1 MAVNVAG
8 LVVVVLLYVGMLGVG
23 VWAGWRG
30 KRRKEGGREAQPE
43 SEDFMVAGRSFNGVI
58 GTLTM
63 TATFVGGAFING
75 TAEAVYTAGSGLLW
89 AQAPFGLALSLL
101 IGGVFFAKKMRSAGF
116 TTLFDP
122 FQQKFGRFMCVLLY
136 LPSVLSE
143 IFYSSTILAALGT
156 TLSVILKLDLRL
168 SILISTSV
176 AVLYTLLGGLYSVAY
191 TDVLQLIFIFIGL
204 WLCIPFAMTHQA
216 VASITEDTS
225 WLGQWDNRLAA
236 VWVDLT
242 LMMALGSP
250 AIQGYI
256 QRVLAARSA
265 HEARLFSVFG
275 CFGCL
280 LLAAPPVL
288 IGAIGASTDWNQTAL
303 LVPPVNDT
311 DKIAPLV
318 IQYLTPPAV
327 SVVGLGTVSAA
338 VMSSVDSSILGAAS
352 VFGRNIYKGILRPRA
367 SEREVVW
374 LVRLSIVNIGAC
386 AALVALTS
394 NTIIG
399 LWYLSSE
406 LVYVIL
412 LPQVVCVLFVRFS
425 NSYGSLAGFTV
436 GLILRIAAGE
446 PLLNMAPFVRYPF
459 YSDELG
465 QLFPF
470 RTLAMLA
477 SLVSMVIISGMSHV
491 GFIRGVLPTKL
502 DVFHC
507 YRNECDLNASKMDV
521 DMSVFSR
528 KYNRSCD
535 LDLTSN
541 EVIDTEDVA
550 NVQE

>member
-1 MAVNVAG
+1 
-8 LVVVVLLYVGMLGVG
+8 MLGVG
-23 VWAGWRG
+23 VWASWRG
-30 KRRKEGGREAQPE
+30 KRRRDGRGEAQPE

-75 TAEAVYTAGSGLLW
+75 TAEAVYTSGSGLLW
-89 AQAPFGLALSLL
+89 AQAPFGLAISLL

-122 FQQKFGRFMCVLLY
+122 FQRKFGRLMCVLLY
-136 LPSVLSE
+136 VPSVLSE

-156 TLSVILKLDLRL
+156 TISVILGLDLRL

-191 TDVLQLIFIFIGL
+191 TDVLQLIFIFAGL

-225 WLGQWDNRLAA
+225 WLGQWDDRLAG

-250 AIQGYI
+250 AIQPYI

-265 HEARLFSVFG
+265 HEARLFSIFG

-303 LVPPVNDT
+303 RVPPVNDT

-318 IQYLTPPAV
+318 IQHLTPTAV
-327 SVVGLGTVSAA
+327 SAVGLGTVSAA

-352 VFGRNIYKGILRPRA
+352 VFGRNIYKGILRRKA

-374 LVRLSIVNIGAC
+374 LVRVSVVIIGAC

-394 NTIIG
+394 HTIIG

-425 NSYGSLAGFTV
+425 NTYGSLAGFTV

-446 PLLNMAPFVRYPF
+446 PLLNMAPFVWYPY
-459 YSDELG
+459 YSDDMG

-477 SLVSMVIISGMSHV
+477 SLVTMVIISGMFHV
-491 GFIRGVLPTKL
+491 GFHRGLLPTKL
-502 DVFHC
+502 DVFQC
-507 YRNECDLNASKMDV
+507 YRNECDLTASKK
-521 DMSVFSR
+521 DMTLFCL
-528 KYNRSCD
+528 KYNKSCD
-535 LDLTSN
+535 MELTSTSN
-541 EVIDTEDVA
+541 EVIGVDTHK
-550 NVQE
+550 NV

>member
-30 KRRKEGGREAQPE
+30 KRRKDGGREAQPE

-216 VASITEDTS
+216 VASITADTS

-288 IGAIGASTDWNQTAL
+288 IGAIGASTD
-303 LVPPVNDT
+303 
-311 DKIAPLV
+311 KIAPLV

-374 LVRLSIVNIGAC
+374 LVRLSIVVIGAC

-394 NTIIG
+394 HTIIG

-446 PLLNMAPFVRYPF
+446 PLLNMAPFVRYPY

-477 SLVSMVIISGMSHV
+477 SLVSMVIISGMFHV

-507 YRNECDLNASKMDV
+507 YRNECDLNASKMDI

-528 KYNRSCD
+528 KYDRSCD

-550 NVQE
+550 NVQ